1 MSYTRRPVADGFR
14 QGLQAG
20 MSQDERMRER
30 FRQKSRANLSFVS
43 NDHSVLPD
51 GRIKV
56 FGRVQN
62 NGGSVA
68 SQARVRVRILLDNG
82 ETAAEGET
90 PLDPAVIPPQ
100 GTAAFDVRLDYNGP
114 VGTIKAEL
122 IWVE

>member
-1 MSYTRRPVADGFR
+1 MRDHLR
-14 QGLQAG
+14 Q
-20 MSQDERMRER
+20 R
-30 FRQKSRANLSFVS
+30 SRANLSFLS

-62 NGGSVA
+62 TGGSAA

-82 ETAAEGET
+82 STAAEAET
-90 PLDPAVIPPQ
+90 PLDPSVVPAQ
-100 GTAAFDVRLDYNGP
+100 GTATFEVPLDYSGP
-114 VGTIKAEL
+114 VATIKAEL

>member
-1 MSYTRRPVADGFR
+1 MSYTRRPVADAFR
-14 QGLQAG
+14 QDLRAG
-20 MSQDERMRER
+20 MTADERMRER
-30 FRQKSRANLSFVS
+30 YRQKSRANLFFVS

-90 PLDPAVIPPQ
+90 PLDPALIPPQ
-100 GTAAFDVRLDYNGP
+100 GTARFDLPLDYNGP